1 MHSKSVDS
9 LSLTRAGFIEY
20 FLVATKLVHAL
31 TAIAPALFLLYYPGL
46 VPVELR
52 SNMLGLLLFFGAL
65 TVIMFQAL
73 DVYSDDIF
81 SNRLRFRIMFF
92 AWASAFCLLLFMYQG
107 LGLFP
112 YLSSKLVIFWF
123 TGSLLL
129 FGVQRLL
136 VLRLYRAW
144 MKRGMYLQRTVILG
158 FTESGMHLAEYLVR
172 NHDIRSGIIGFIDDR
187 SERVPENYNSLP
199 LLGNT
204 KDLEKL
210 IRQEQVDQV
219 LVALP
224 WFAEGRIGAIVHR
237 LRQLPVNVLLV
248 PDMAAFR
255 HAHNRIVDVSG
266 IPMFNASELPL
277 RGWSPLIKRCEDL
290 VLASIALVLFAP
302 LMALVALAIRLDS
315 KGPVLFR
322 QKRYGY
328 NNRLIWVFK
337 FRSMYTE
344 RTDANAERQT
354 TRDDDRITRVGRFI
368 RKTSIDEL
376 PQLFNVLAGSM
387 SMVGPRPH
395 ATATKAA
402 GIPFEEAVS
411 EYSSRHRVKPGITGW
426 AQINGYRGETDTL
439 HKIKKRVE
447 YDLEY
452 IAKWSVWFD
461 LYILFRTVPAVLLT
475 KEVYS
480 MNAVAPLIPCIV
492 SGGSG
497 TRLWPVSRES
507 MPKPFMRLAD
517 DQSLLQKTFLRIAGL
532 PDVARLLTVTNR
544 DLLFRTLDD
553 YRAVNRS
560 GLAQDLLLEPVGR
573 NTAPAIAAAA
583 LHVQEHFGDQAQLLI
598 LPADHLIRDEQAFA
612 AAVAEA
618 RGLAAQ
624 GYLVTFGIT
633 PERAET
639 GFGYI
644 EQGAPLGNGFRVA
657 RFVEKP
663 DQATAQSYLDSG
675 KYLWNAG
682 MFCFQAATVLQEL
695 ERHAPEVLIAARAA
709 LADGSS
715 LENGQCRQREL
726 AAGAFAEAPDI
737 SVDYALM
744 ERSDKVA
751 VVPCSIG
758 WSDIGSWQ
766 ALRELSAADENGN
779 QVRGESVLHDVSNC
793 YIDSPKRLVGAVGV
807 HDLIIVDTPDALLVA
822 DAARSQDVKFVA
834 QELKRRGHDA
844 FRLHRTVS
852 RPWGT
857 YTVLE
862 EGRRFKI
869 KRIVVRPKAS
879 LSLQMHHH
887 RSEHWIVVSGMAL
900 VENGEREFL
909 LNTNESTFI
918 PAGHSHRLSNP
929 GIIDLV
935 MIEVQSGEYLGE
947 DDIVRF
953 NDIYGRAPASD
964 EKKA

>member
-1 MHSKSVDS
+1 
-9 LSLTRAGFIEY
+9 
-20 FLVATKLVHAL
+20 
-31 TAIAPALFLLYYPGL
+31 
-46 VPVELR
+46 
-52 SNMLGLLLFFGAL
+52 
-65 TVIMFQAL
+65 
-73 DVYSDDIF
+73 
-81 SNRLRFRIMFF
+81 
-92 AWASAFCLLLFMYQG
+92 
-107 LGLFP
+107 
-112 YLSSKLVIFWF
+112 
-123 TGSLLL
+123 
-129 FGVQRLL
+129 
-136 VLRLYRAW
+136 
-144 MKRGMYLQRTVILG
+144 
-158 FTESGMHLAEYLVR
+158 
-172 NHDIRSGIIGFIDDR
+172 
-187 SERVPENYNSLP
+187 
-199 LLGNT
+199 
-204 KDLEKL
+204 
-210 IRQEQVDQV
+210 
-219 LVALP
+219 
-224 WFAEGRIGAIVHR
+224 
-237 LRQLPVNVLLV
+237 
-248 PDMAAFR
+248 
-255 HAHNRIVDVSG
+255 
-266 IPMFNASELPL
+266 
-277 RGWSPLIKRCEDL
+277 
-290 VLASIALVLFAP
+290 
-302 LMALVALAIRLDS
+302 
-315 KGPVLFR
+315 
-322 QKRYGY
+322 
-328 NNRLIWVFK
+328 
-337 FRSMYTE
+337 
-344 RTDANAERQT
+344 
-354 TRDDDRITRVGRFI
+354 
-368 RKTSIDEL
+368 
-376 PQLFNVLAGSM
+376 
-387 SMVGPRPH
+387 
-395 ATATKAA
+395 
-402 GIPFEEAVS
+402 
-411 EYSSRHRVKPGITGW
+411 
-426 AQINGYRGETDTL
+426 
-439 HKIKKRVE
+439 
-447 YDLEY
+447 
-452 IAKWSVWFD
+452 
-461 LYILFRTVPAVLLT
+461 
-475 KEVYS
+475 

-560 GLAQDLLLEPVGR
+560 GLAQDLLLEPMGR

-822 DAARSQDVKFVA
+822 DAGAARTSSSSPRNSSVAATTPSACTARSAGPGAPTPCSRKA
-834 QELKRRGHDA
+834 AASRSSA
-844 FRLHRTVS
+844 SWCAPRLRCRCRCT
-852 RPWGT
+852 T
-857 YTVLE
+857 
-862 EGRRFKI
+862 I
-869 KRIVVRPKAS
+869 AAS
-879 LSLQMHHH
+879 TGSWSAAW
-887 RSEHWIVVSGMAL
+887 RWWKTASAS
-900 VENGEREFL
+900 FSSTP
-909 LNTNESTFI
+909 TNPPSS
-918 PAGHSHRLSNP
+918 PP
-929 GIIDLV
+929 GI
-935 MIEVQSGEYLGE
+935 
-947 DDIVRF
+947 
-953 NDIYGRAPASD
+953 ATA
-964 EKKA
+964 